1 MLYRHKRDNFLF
13 QIFNKLETV
22 GEYSM
27 PKIKP
32 ITEATILN
40 ILPYNYVKSCKKPE
54 DTFISFY
61 VDDYQFE
68 RVWNEPIK
76 SLKLL
81 KQFKGIFAPD
91 FSLYRDFPVILN
103 IYNCW
108 RNKVLTAFYQMNGLK
123 VIPNVSWSDE
133 DSYKWCFDG
142 LPTNSIVAVSSNGCI
157 RDKVAKD
164 LFIKGYNEMKR
175 RLSPIKVIFVGTVP
189 KELESDKIIEH
200 FPAYSTLFNLKDKSL
215 YFGGDEHG
223 R

>member
-1 MLYRHKRDNFLF
+1 MLYRQKRDNFTFLNLKTAGKF
-13 QIFNKLETV
+13 D
-22 GEYSM
+22 M
-27 PKIKP
+27 PIVEA
-32 ITEATILN
+32 ITEVDIQN
-40 ILPYNYVKSCKKPE
+40 ILPFNYIKTCKNPKE
-54 DTFISFY
+54 NFISFY
-61 VDDYQFE
+61 IDDYQFN
-68 RVWNEPIK
+68 RIWSEPAK
-76 SLKLL
+76 YLNLL
-81 KQFKGIFAPD
+81 KQFKGIIGPD
-91 FSLYRDFPVILN
+91 FSLYRDFPKVYQIF
-103 IYNCW
+103 NCW

-133 DSYKWCFDG
+133 DSYKWCFEG

-157 RDKVAKD
+157 RDKTAKD

-189 KELESDKIIEH
+189 KELESDPIIEH